1 MELPST
7 AIAAAAQGEG
17 YRPAQSAAPGSTLA
31 APLLLQYWQVVQR
44 LKWVILAIIGAALL
58 AGVIV
63 TMLMTP
69 LYTAI
74 ARIEIGRDEGNV
86 TKVEGV
92 ESQEFGRSQEFYQT
106 QYSLLRA
113 RSLAERVV
121 RELRLSRDKRFFEAV
136 GMPLDDSTD
145 SMGANRSDQAVGALL
160 AEIEVVPVRGSSLVD
175 VAFTSADPEVSAR
188 IANAWADQFIK
199 ARLARRFAA
208 TADARKFLEER
219 LADLRIRLEQS
230 ESQQIDYASRKGIVA
245 LERTEVDGK
254 TTSQRTLAAA
264 DLQALNDEL
273 ARATAERIAAE
284 AEARSGGADSTA
296 VAMVTSATAPM
307 RQRRAELAADYAKL
321 LVQFDPQYPAAQA
334 VADQIRT
341 LDAAIAREETRNRAS
356 SAQVR
361 SGRYAQA
368 VDRERQLHARVE
380 QLKAALDEQ
389 QRAGVQ
395 NNIFQRDVDTNR
407 QLYDALL
414 QRYKEIG
421 VAGVATNNIAVV
433 DSAEVPGSPSQPRLG
448 LNLAVAL
455 LAGLG
460 LAGLVVL
467 ALTQIDEGLRNP
479 TEASARLGIPLL
491 GSVPNVEEGSSIDL
505 IGDVKSELSEAY
517 LSILS
522 NLAFS
527 TDHGLPRSIMVT
539 STRPAEGKSTSAL
552 ALAVMIGRSE
562 RSTILIDS
570 DMRSPSSHEFLGL
583 DNNRGL
589 SNFLA
594 GDDDWRKLIQ
604 PTRFK
609 GLSLL
614 SAGPTPPSAAELLSS
629 QRFALL
635 IEQLNAE
642 FDHLVIDAPP
652 ILGLADAPLLSR
664 LVEGCVFVI
673 EAKGVSLR
681 GARGSLDRLRAVN
694 AHILGGILTK
704 LEQRD
709 AAFGYGYGYG
719 YGYSSGYGY
728 GSKNAASE
736 AAE

>member
-1 MELPST
+1 MELPAT
-7 AIAAAAQGEG
+7 AVGPIAPGDT
-17 YRPAQSAAPGSTLA
+17 YRPSEPAGPSATLA
-31 APLLLQYWQVVQR
+31 PPLLLQYWQVVQR
-44 LKWVILAIIGAALL
+44 WRWVILAIIGAALL

-69 LYTAI
+69 LYTATS
-74 ARIEIGRDEGNV
+74 RIEVSRDEGNV

-92 ESQEFGRSQEFYQT
+92 ESPEFGRSLEFYQT
-106 QYSLLRA
+106 QYSLLQA
-113 RSLAERVV
+113 RSLAERVA
-121 RELRLSRDKRFFEAV
+121 RELRLSRDERFFAAI
-136 GMPLDDSTD
+136 GMPLDDSAD
-145 SMGANRSDQAVGALL
+145 LLAANRTDQAVGALL
-160 AEIEVVPVRGSSLVD
+160 AGIKVVPVRGSSLVD
-175 VAFTSADPEVSAR
+175 VSFTSADPGISAR

-199 ARLARRFAA
+199 ANLARRFAA

-230 ESQQIDYASRKGIVA
+230 ESQQIDYASRQGIIA
-245 LERTEVDGK
+245 IERTEVDGR

-284 AEARSGGADSTA
+284 AESRSGSVDGAA
-296 VAMVTSATAPM
+296 AAMVTSATGPM
-307 RQRRAELAADYAKL
+307 RQRRAELAAEYARL
-321 LVQFDPQYPAAQA
+321 LVQFDPKYPAAQA
-334 VADQIRT
+334 VADQIRA
-341 LDAAIAREETRNRAS
+341 LDTAISREEARNRSS

-368 VDRERQLHARVE
+368 VERERQLRARVE
-380 QLKAALDEQ
+380 QLKATLDQQ

-421 VAGVATNNIAVV
+421 VAGVATNNISVV
-433 DSAEVPGSPSQPRLG
+433 DAAEVPTSPSQPRLG
-448 LNLAVAL
+448 LNLAFAL

-460 LAGLVVL
+460 IAVLAVL
-467 ALTQIDEGLRNP
+467 ALNQMDEGLRNP
-479 TEASARLGIPLL
+479 TEVSGKLGIPLL
-491 GSVPNVEEGSSIDL
+491 GSVPNVEDGTSLDL
-505 IGDVKSELSEAY
+505 IADVKSELSEAY

-552 ALAVMIGRSE
+552 AIAAMIGRSE

-570 DMRSPSSHEFLGL
+570 DMRSPSGHEFLGL
-583 DNNRGL
+583 GNERGL

-614 SAGPTPPSAAELLSS
+614 SAGPQPPSAAELLSS
-629 QRFALL
+629 QRFGQL
-635 IEQLNAE
+635 IEQLGSA
-642 FDHLVIDAPP
+642 FDHIVIDAPP

-673 EAKGVSLR
+673 EAKGVSVR
-681 GARGSLDRLRAVN
+681 GVRASLDRLRAVN
-694 AHILGGILTK
+694 AHILGGVLTK
-704 LEQRD
+704 LEHRD

-719 YGYSSGYGY
+719 YGSGYGY
-728 GSKNAASE
+728 GGAEKEAPPAS
-736 AAE
+736 

>member
-1 MELPST
+1 MELPT
-7 AIAAAAQGEG
+7 NAVVAT
-17 YRPAQSAAPGSTLA
+17 APGDSYRAAEPGAPSEVLA
-31 APLLLQYWQVVQR
+31 PPLLLQYWQVVQR
-44 LKWVILAIIGAALL
+44 WKWVILAIIGAALI
-58 AGVIV
+58 AGVVV

-69 LYTAI
+69 LYTATS
-74 ARIEIGRDEGNV
+74 RIEISRDEGNV

-106 QYSLLRA
+106 QYSLLQA
-113 RSLAERVV
+113 RSLAERVA
-121 RELRLSRDKRFFEAV
+121 RELRLSRDERFFAAV
-136 GMPLDDSTD
+136 GMPLDDSVD
-145 SMGANRSDQAVGALL
+145 LMAANRTDQAVGALL
-160 AEIEVVPVRGSSLVD
+160 ANIEVTPVRGSSLVD
-175 VAFTSADPEVSAR
+175 LSFTSADPEISAR

-199 ARLARRFAA
+199 ANLARRFAA

-219 LADLRIRLEQS
+219 LADLRTRLEQS
-230 ESQQIDYASRKGIVA
+230 ESQQIDYASRQGIVA

-273 ARATAERIAAE
+273 ARATSERIAAE

-307 RQRRAELAADYAKL
+307 RQRRAELAAEYARL

-334 VADQIRT
+334 VTDQIRS
-341 LDAAIAREETRNRAS
+341 LDTAIAREEARNRAS
-356 SAQVR
+356 SAQVQ

-368 VDRERQLHARVE
+368 VDRERQLRSRVD
-380 QLKAALDEQ
+380 QLKGELDAQ

-433 DSAEVPGSPSQPRLG
+433 DSAEVPTSPSQPRLG
-448 LNLAVAL
+448 LNLAFAL
-455 LAGLG
+455 LAGIG
-460 LAGLVVL
+460 IAGLVVL
-467 ALTQIDEGLRNP
+467 ALNQIDEGLRNP
-479 TEASARLGIPLL
+479 TEVSTKLGIPLL
-491 GSVPNVEEGSSIDL
+491 GSVPNVEDGTSLDL

-552 ALAVMIGRSE
+552 AIAAMIGRSE

-570 DMRSPSSHEFLGL
+570 DMRSPSGHEFLGL
-583 DNNRGL
+583 SNDRGL
-589 SNFLA
+589 SNYLA
-594 GDDDWRKLIQ
+594 GDDDWRKLVQ

-614 SAGPTPPSAAELLSS
+614 GAGPQPPSAAELLSS
-629 QRFALL
+629 QRFAHL
-635 IEQLNAE
+635 IEQLGGA
-642 FDHLVIDAPP
+642 FDHVVIDAPP

-673 EAKGVSLR
+673 EAKGVSVR
-681 GARGSLDRLRAVN
+681 GVRAALDRLRAVN
-694 AHILGGILTK
+694 AHIFGGVLTK

-719 YGYSSGYGY
+719 YGSGYGY
-728 GSKNAASE
+728 GNKDTAPP
-736 AAE
+736 AAES

>member
-1 MELPST
+1 MELPAT
-7 AIAAAAQGEG
+7 AVGPIAPGDT
-17 YRPAQSAAPGSTLA
+17 YRPSEPAGPSATLA
-31 APLLLQYWQVVQR
+31 PPLLLQYWQVVQR
-44 LKWVILAIIGAALL
+44 WRWVILAIIGAALL

-69 LYTAI
+69 LYTATS
-74 ARIEIGRDEGNV
+74 RIEVSRDEGNV

-92 ESQEFGRSQEFYQT
+92 ESPEFGRSLEFYQT
-106 QYSLLRA
+106 QYSLLQA
-113 RSLAERVV
+113 RSLAERVA
-121 RELRLSRDKRFFEAV
+121 RELRLSRDERFFAAI
-136 GMPLDDSTD
+136 GMPLDDSAD
-145 SMGANRSDQAVGALL
+145 LLAANRTDQAVGALL
-160 AEIEVVPVRGSSLVD
+160 AGIKVVPVRGSSLVD
-175 VAFTSADPEVSAR
+175 VSFTSADPGISAR

-199 ARLARRFAA
+199 ANLARRFAA

-230 ESQQIDYASRKGIVA
+230 ESQQIDYASRQGIIA
-245 LERTEVDGK
+245 IERTEVDGR

-284 AEARSGGADSTA
+284 AESRSGSVDGAA
-296 VAMVTSATAPM
+296 AAMVTSATGPM
-307 RQRRAELAADYAKL
+307 RQRRAELAAEYARL
-321 LVQFDPQYPAAQA
+321 LVQFDPKYPAAQA
-334 VADQIRT
+334 VADQIRA
-341 LDAAIAREETRNRAS
+341 LDTAITREEARNRSS

-368 VDRERQLHARVE
+368 VERERQLRARVE
-380 QLKAALDEQ
+380 QLKATLDQQ

-421 VAGVATNNIAVV
+421 VAGVATNNISVV
-433 DSAEVPGSPSQPRLG
+433 DAAEVPTSPSQPRLG
-448 LNLAVAL
+448 LNLAFAL

-460 LAGLVVL
+460 IAVLAVL
-467 ALTQIDEGLRNP
+467 ALNQMDEGLRNP
-479 TEASARLGIPLL
+479 TEVSGKLGIPLL
-491 GSVPNVEEGSSIDL
+491 GSVPNVEDGTSLDL
-505 IGDVKSELSEAY
+505 IADVKSELSEAY

-552 ALAVMIGRSE
+552 AIAAMIGRSE

-570 DMRSPSSHEFLGL
+570 DMRSPSGHEFLGL
-583 DNNRGL
+583 GNERGL

-614 SAGPTPPSAAELLSS
+614 SAGPQPPSAAELLSS
-629 QRFALL
+629 QRFGQL
-635 IEQLNAE
+635 IEQLGSA
-642 FDHLVIDAPP
+642 FDHIVIDAPP

-673 EAKGVSLR
+673 EAKGVSVR
-681 GARGSLDRLRAVN
+681 GVRASLDRLRAVN
-694 AHILGGILTK
+694 AHILGGVLTK
-704 LEQRD
+704 LEHRD

-719 YGYSSGYGY
+719 YGSGYGY
-728 GSKNAASE
+728 GGAEKEAPPAS
-736 AAE
+736 

>member
-1 MELPST
+1 MELPAT
-7 AIAAAAQGEG
+7 AVGPIAPGDT
-17 YRPAQSAAPGSTLA
+17 YRPSEPAGPSATLA
-31 APLLLQYWQVVQR
+31 PPLLLQYWQVVQR
-44 LKWVILAIIGAALL
+44 WRWVILAIIGAALL

-69 LYTAI
+69 LYTATS
-74 ARIEIGRDEGNV
+74 RIEVSRDEGNV

-92 ESQEFGRSQEFYQT
+92 ESPEFGRSLEFYQT
-106 QYSLLRA
+106 QYSLLQA
-113 RSLAERVV
+113 RSLAERVA
-121 RELRLSRDKRFFEAV
+121 RELRLSRDERFFAAI
-136 GMPLDDSTD
+136 GMPLDDSAD
-145 SMGANRSDQAVGALL
+145 LLAANRTDQAVGALL
-160 AEIEVVPVRGSSLVD
+160 AGIKVVPVRGSSLVD
-175 VAFTSADPEVSAR
+175 VSFTSADPEISAR

-199 ARLARRFAA
+199 ANLARRFAA

-230 ESQQIDYASRKGIVA
+230 ESQQIDYASRQGIIA
-245 LERTEVDGK
+245 IERTEVDGR

-284 AEARSGGADSTA
+284 AESRSGSVDGAA
-296 VAMVTSATAPM
+296 AAMVTSATGPM
-307 RQRRAELAADYAKL
+307 RQRRAELAAEYARL
-321 LVQFDPQYPAAQA
+321 LVQFDPKYPAAQA
-334 VADQIRT
+334 VADQIRA
-341 LDAAIAREETRNRAS
+341 LDTAISREEARNRSS

-368 VDRERQLHARVE
+368 VERERQLRARVE
-380 QLKAALDEQ
+380 QLKATLDQQ

-421 VAGVATNNIAVV
+421 VAGVATNNISVV
-433 DSAEVPGSPSQPRLG
+433 DAAEVPTSPSQPRLG
-448 LNLAVAL
+448 LNLAFAL

-460 LAGLVVL
+460 IAVLAVL
-467 ALTQIDEGLRNP
+467 ALNQMDEGLRNP
-479 TEASARLGIPLL
+479 TEVSGKLGIPLL
-491 GSVPNVEEGSSIDL
+491 GSVPNVEDGTSLDL
-505 IGDVKSELSEAY
+505 IADVKSELSEAY

-552 ALAVMIGRSE
+552 AIAAMIGRSE

-570 DMRSPSSHEFLGL
+570 DMRSPSGHEFLGL
-583 DNNRGL
+583 GNERGL

-614 SAGPTPPSAAELLSS
+614 SAGPQPPSAAELLSS
-629 QRFALL
+629 QRFGQL
-635 IEQLNAE
+635 IEQLGSA
-642 FDHLVIDAPP
+642 FDHIVIDAPP

-673 EAKGVSLR
+673 EAKGVSVR
-681 GARGSLDRLRAVN
+681 GVRASLDRLRAVN
-694 AHILGGILTK
+694 AHILGGVLTK
-704 LEQRD
+704 LEHRD

-719 YGYSSGYGY
+719 YGSGYGY
-728 GSKNAASE
+728 GGAEKEAPPAS
-736 AAE
+736 